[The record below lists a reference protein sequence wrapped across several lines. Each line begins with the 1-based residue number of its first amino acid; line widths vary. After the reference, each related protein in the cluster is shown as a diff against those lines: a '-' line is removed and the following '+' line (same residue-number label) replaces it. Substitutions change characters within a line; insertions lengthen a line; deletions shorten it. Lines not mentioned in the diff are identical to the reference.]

1 MSGKALMLSMS
12 RNNAA
17 TSSTPRRN
25 GSTICRVSRHAPA
38 PSIRAAST
46 SSCGSICSP
55 ARIINIVNGNHS
67 QTSATMIAGSAY
79 AGCVISA
86 GIGQPSA
93 ASAQCAGLMSG
104 VYRTFQMMATTIGG
118 STIGIRKTVRSAS
131 RNRERRFSSRANPN
145 PSSICSPTVHSES
158 WSWTHS
164 DPRRRASASSR
175 W

>member
-1 MSGKALMLSMS
+1 
-12 RNNAA
+12 
-17 TSSTPRRN
+17 
-25 GSTICRVSRHAPA
+25 
-38 PSIRAAST
+38 
-46 SSCGSICSP
+46 
-55 ARIINIVNGNHS
+55 
-67 QTSATMIAGSAY
+67 
-79 AGCVISA
+79 
-86 GIGQPSA
+86 
-93 ASAQCAGLMSG
+93 
-104 VYRTFQMMATTIGG
+104 MMATTIGG